1 MSLFAYPMA
10 AAMKLSSDSTEAID
24 NALSGDVDAQEVVES
39 VKSGA
44 LQTWFENQV
53 PSFISFFWSVVIAL
67 IVWFVGVKILSV
79 LRKMLV
85 KTMKYRDMDTGVVQ
99 FLDSMLKYAGYLVL
113 FIIILNIFGV
123 ATTSVAAAV
132 ASIGVT
138 AGLAL
143 QGSLSNFAGGILILM
158 LHPFRVGDYIVED
171 THGNEGTV
179 AEISVFYT
187 KLKTVDNKVIIIPNG
202 VLANASMTNVTH
214 ADKRMINLEIPISY
228 EDDIRTAKKLLEGVI
243 ADETRVLSGEATNVF
258 VSELG
263 ESSVN
268 LGMRFWVKTED
279 YWAVR
284 WDTLETVKYTLDEN
298 GITIPYN
305 QLDVHVQEH

>member
-24 NALSGDVDAQEVVES
+24 NALSGDVDAKEVVES

-44 LQTWFENQV
+44 LQTWFENHM

-67 IVWFVGVKILSV
+67 MVWIIGVKLLSV

-85 KTMKYRDMDTGVVQ
+85 KTMKYREMDTGVVQ
-99 FLDSMLKYAGYLVL
+99 FLDSMLKYIGYLVL
-113 FIIILNIFGV
+113 FIVILNIFGV
-123 ATTSVAAAV
+123 TTTSVAAAV

-143 QGSLSNFAGGILILM
+143 QGSLSNFAGGLLILI
-158 LHPFRVGDYIVED
+158 LHPFRIGDYIVED
-171 THGNEGTV
+171 THGNEGVV

-202 VLANASMTNVTH
+202 VLANAFN
-214 ADKRMINLEIPISY
+214 DKRLHMQIAHGSIWRSPLAM
-228 EDDIRTAKKLLEGVI
+228 EDDYPEPPKKLAGKE
-243 ADETRVLSGEATNVF
+243 
-258 VSELG
+258 
-263 ESSVN
+263 
-268 LGMRFWVKTED
+268 
-279 YWAVR
+279 
-284 WDTLETVKYTLDEN
+284 
-298 GITIPYN
+298 
-305 QLDVHVQEH
+305 